1 MAKSTPSDDFG
12 IHVDSSCLTDSTD
25 LHASSKRNLSDQTV
39 IHHDEVHEKTE
50 QEEHTEALI
59 HAAARAIITS
69 IEQDAYDKH
78 AGSAI
83 SDLSYSGVDGT
94 DNCYTEGSDLTY
106 GEGTEM
112 SYAEGTEMSYE
123 GDQENSYNEDIHD
136 DPYDGSA
143 SSHHEDDVFSEGRR
157 SSGGSLNSS
166 DEQNT
171 DEERR
176 YQLTKSD
183 NKAAQTDN
191 RSLRNGERE
200 DDLDREMDS
209 IPETISRIPSMAS
222 NTYSMLPEPLSF
234 SSITSP
240 HTPSKVLNRPPF
252 RTPSSVRAM
261 QMSSPTPSVFS
272 GSPTSRKR
280 VNSSRLST
288 PNRLQSSLTK
298 HRTPTKFKAKEE
310 HPLVLLHVTV
320 LPLHWQHAHIMDT
333 APPDVLSKDLLS
345 VRESW
350 KLLQE
355 KLGDTVFERGVLLPH
370 PQDSYET
377 LEERLCAALE
387 LPMRPRA
394 KILACG
400 HYVGPSTSFSDSEL
414 SSSDSSDSEDLDS
427 VVSNSTKS
435 LWCDI
440 CCRDVRFGKYD
451 ALPGRQKKSFK
462 VKLFASNG
470 LMGAGAW
477 AACWRE
483 MERVD
488 VEITPY
494 VEAAAAKEINE
505 LTETVMAHQTAADEE
520 HFEEV
525 HHVMK
530 EPLPSV
536 KIEAPEE
543 SHVDFDDIARSE
555 RDAMRLREIYGE
567 QSSPASE
574 QAPHPQH
581 DRHPQHD
588 SHSQHDRDP
597 QHDPHPQHERPS
609 SRRPTARH
617 QQDESFITL
626 LVAAAKVLVQDK
638 KNVMIFLLSLVVLL
652 LAIRPGE
659 APPGNSFQMQEL
671 AMQRFE
677 EAAAARVA
685 ADVVKPAVQ
694 MVAKVEQQQVQTP
707 EQAPVQ
713 VVAQPEVVEVK
724 REVPVQVP
732 VQKTPY
738 IEVAEAKIEAPAAAT
753 VSKQQT
759 VDAVPEKE
767 KEVVVETTEAKTEI
781 PAPATAPEQQTVDAV
796 PVKEE
801 EVVAETAE
809 AVQEEPSA
817 SSIVEKNEESSPP
830 PQAEVVEEASAR
842 TEILGDVVDA
852 PEPVVEAEPV
862 EVTEE
867 ALPSSVASEEVV
879 ESAEPVVETESIE
892 AEPLAAEPIE
902 AEPVKAEPV
911 EAEPV
916 DAEPVES
923 EPIRSDS
930 EVAEP
935 VAEASEEPQE

>member
-1 MAKSTPSDDFG
+1 MAKPTSPDDDFG
-12 IHVDSSCLTDSTD
+12 IHVDGSCLTNSTD
-25 LHASSKRNLSDQTV
+25 LHASPKRNLSDQTV

-50 QEEHTEALI
+50 QDEDTEALI

-94 DNCYTEGSDLTY
+94 ENCYTEGTDLTY
-106 GEGTEM
+106 GEETEM
-112 SYAEGTEMSYE
+112 SYGDGTEMSYE
-123 GDQENSYNEDIHD
+123 GDQENSYNADVHD

-143 SSHHEDDVFSEGRR
+143 SSHHEDDVFSDGRR

-183 NKAAQTDN
+183 NKSAQTEN
-191 RSLRNGERE
+191 RSTRHDEQE
-200 DDLDREMDS
+200 DDLDNEMNN

-222 NTYSMLPEPLSF
+222 NAYSMLPEPLSF

-240 HTPSKVLNRPPF
+240 HTPSKVLSRPPF

-280 VNSSRLST
+280 VNSSRLCT
-288 PNRLQSSLTK
+288 PNKLHSSLTK

-320 LPLHWQHAHIMDT
+320 LPLHWQHAQIMDA
-333 APPDVLSKDLLS
+333 APPDVLSKDLLA

-414 SSSDSSDSEDLDS
+414 SSSETSDSEDLDS

-440 CCRDVRFGKYD
+440 CCRDVRFGKFD
-451 ALPGRQKKSFK
+451 SLPGRQRKSFK

-488 VEITPY
+488 VEITPW
-494 VEAAAAKEINE
+494 VEATAAKEINE
-505 LTETVMAHQTAADEE
+505 LTETVMAHQTPDEG

-525 HHVMK
+525 HHSIME
-530 EPLPSV
+530 EPVPSV

-543 SHVDFDDIARSE
+543 ESHVDFEDISRSE

-567 QSSPASE
+567 QQSHAPE
-574 QAPHPQH
+574 QVPHPQH
-581 DRHPQHD
+581 NPHSQHDPRPQHD
-588 SHSQHDRDP
+588 SH
-597 QHDPHPQHERPS
+597 PQHERSS

-617 QQDESFITL
+617 QQDESFVTL

-652 LAIRPGE
+652 LAVRPGG
-659 APPGNSFQMQEL
+659 APPVNSFQMQEL
-671 AMQRFE
+671 AMQKFE
-677 EAAAARVA
+677 AAAAARVA
-685 ADVVKPAVQ
+685 ADVVQPVVQ
-694 MVAKVEQQQVQTP
+694 MVAKVEQQEIHTP
-707 EQAPVQ
+707 EQAPVY
-713 VVAQPEVVEVK
+713 VAQTEVVEEK
-724 REVPVQVP
+724 REAPAQVP
-732 VQKTPY
+732 VQAPAY
-738 IEVAEAKIEAPAAAT
+738 IEVVEAKA
-753 VSKQQT
+753 
-759 VDAVPEKE
+759 
-767 KEVVVETTEAKTEI
+767 EV
-781 PAPATAPEQQTVDAV
+781 PAPAIVQEEQREEAV
-796 PVKEE
+796 PVKEA
-801 EVVAETAE
+801 VVKTAE
-809 AVQEEPSA
+809 PVQEEPLA
-817 SSIVEKNEESSPP
+817 SSIAEENEESNPTS
-830 PQAEVVEEASAR
+830 QVEATEEASAS
-842 TEILGDVVDA
+842 TDIFEEVVDSS
-852 PEPVVEAEPV
+852 EPVVEAEPV
-862 EVTEE
+862 ELAEE
-867 ALPSSVASEEVV
+867 ATPSSVAPEEAV
-879 ESAEPVVETESIE
+879 EFIEPVVETE
-892 AEPLAAEPIE
+892 PVQ
-902 AEPVKAEPV
+902 AEPVEDEPV

-916 DAEPVES
+916 EVEPVES
-923 EPIRSDS
+923 EPVLS
-930 EVAEP
+930 EPEVIQP
-935 VAEASEEPQE
+935 VVEAVEEPQE

>member
-1 MAKSTPSDDFG
+1 MAKPAPSDDDFG
-12 IHVDSSCLTDSTD
+12 IHVDGSCLTDSTD
-25 LHASSKRNLSDQTV
+25 LHASPKRNLSDQTV
-39 IHHDEVHEKTE
+39 IHHDEAPEKTDL
-50 QEEHTEALI
+50 EEHTEALI
-59 HAAARAIITS
+59 HAAAREIITS

-94 DNCYTEGSDLTY
+94 ENCYTEGSDLTY
-106 GEGTEM
+106 GEETEM
-112 SYAEGTEMSYE
+112 SYGEGTEMSYE
-123 GDQENSYNEDIHD
+123 GDQENSYNGDIHD
-136 DPYDGSA
+136 EQYDGSA
-143 SSHHEDDVFSEGRR
+143 SSHHEDDVFSHGRR
-157 SSGGSLNSS
+157 SSGESLNSS

-176 YQLTKSD
+176 YQLTKSG
-183 NKAAQTDN
+183 NKSAQTET
-191 RSLRNGERE
+191 RSVQHDEQE
-200 DDLDREMDS
+200 DDLDKEMDN

-240 HTPSKVLNRPPF
+240 HTPSKVLSRPPF

-280 VNSSRLST
+280 ITSSRSGT
-288 PNRLQSSLTK
+288 PNKLQSSLTK
-298 HRTPTKFKAKEE
+298 HRTPTRFKAKEE

-333 APPDVLSKDLLS
+333 APPDVLSKELLA

-427 VVSNSTKS
+427 VVSSTKS

-488 VEITPY
+488 VEITPW
-494 VEAAAAKEINE
+494 VEATAAKEINE
-505 LTETVMAHQTAADEE
+505 LTETVMNHQTQNEE

-525 HHVMK
+525 PHSIME
-530 EPLPSV
+530 EPMPSV
-536 KIEAPEE
+536 KVEAPEEE
-543 SHVDFDDIARSE
+543 SHVDFEDIARSE

-567 QSSPASE
+567 QPSS
-574 QAPHPQH
+574 APEPVPQ
-581 DRHPQHD
+581 
-588 SHSQHDRDP
+588 P
-597 QHDPHPQHERPS
+597 QHDPHPQHERAS

-617 QQDESFITL
+617 QQDESFVTL

-638 KNVMIFLLSLVVLL
+638 KNVMIFLLSLVVLM
-652 LAIRPGE
+652 LAIRPGG
-659 APPGNSFQMQEL
+659 APSVNSFQLQEL
-671 AMQRFE
+671 EMQKFE
-677 EAAAARVA
+677 AAAAARVA
-685 ADVVKPAVQ
+685 ADVVQPAVQ
-694 MVAKVEQQQVQTP
+694 MVAKVEQQEVHTP

-713 VVAQPEVVEVK
+713 VVAETEVVAVEE
-724 REVPVQVP
+724 REVPAQVP
-732 VQKTPY
+732 VQ
-738 IEVAEAKIEAPAAAT
+738 EVAHVEVVEAETEVPT
-753 VSKQQT
+753 QET
-759 VDAVPEKE
+759 VDD
-767 KEVVVETTEAKTEI
+767 
-781 PAPATAPEQQTVDAV
+781 QQTVDAV
-796 PVKEE
+796 PVNEE
-801 EVVAETAE
+801 EFVIE
-809 AVQEEPSA
+809 ATEPVQEETLTF
-817 SSIVEKNEESSPP
+817 SITEESEESST
-830 PQAEVVEEASAR
+830 AS
-842 TEILGDVVDA
+842 E
-852 PEPVVEAEPV
+852 V

-867 ALPSSVASEEVV
+867 ASASTGVTEDAVVSEPAVEAESVELDEKAMSSMVSPEEAV
-879 ESAEPVVETESIE
+879 ESIEPVVEDEAVV
-892 AEPLAAEPIE
+892 AEPVEDEPIE
-902 AEPVKAEPV
+902 AESA
-911 EAEPV
+911 
-916 DAEPVES
+916 DAEPIES
-923 EPIRSDS
+923 EEATVP
-930 EVAEP
+930 EP
-935 VAEASEEPQE
+935 VAEFIEEPQE

>member
-1 MAKSTPSDDFG
+1 MAKPTSPNDDFG
-12 IHVDSSCLTDSTD
+12 IHVDGSCLTDSTD
-25 LHASSKRNLSDQTV
+25 LHASPKRNLSDQTV
-39 IHHDEVHEKTE
+39 IHHDEEVHEKTE

-83 SDLSYSGVDGT
+83 SDLSYSGVDGS
-94 DNCYTEGSDLTY
+94 DNCYTEGTELTY
-106 GEGTEM
+106 GEQTEM
-112 SYAEGTEMSYE
+112 SYEDGTEMSYE

-136 DPYDGSA
+136 DHYDGSA
-143 SSHHEDDVFSEGRR
+143 SSHHEDDVFSHGRR

-183 NKAAQTDN
+183 NKATRTES
-191 RSLRNGERE
+191 RSTRHGEQE
-200 DDLDREMDS
+200 DDLDNEMNN

-222 NTYSMLPEPLSF
+222 NAYSMLPEPLSF

-240 HTPSKVLNRPPF
+240 HTPSKVLSRPPF

-280 VNSSRLST
+280 VNSSRLCT
-288 PNRLQSSLTK
+288 PNKLQSSLTK

-320 LPLHWQHAHIMDT
+320 LPLQWQHAHIMDT

-350 KLLQE
+350 KLLKE

-414 SSSDSSDSEDLDS
+414 SSSETSDSEDLDS
-427 VVSNSTKS
+427 EVSHSTKS

-451 ALPGRQKKSFK
+451 SLPGRQKKSFK

-477 AACWRE
+477 SACWRE

-488 VEITPY
+488 VEITPW
-494 VEAAAAKEINE
+494 VEATAAKEINE
-505 LTETVMAHQTAADEE
+505 LTETAMAHQTPDEG

-525 HHVMK
+525 HHSIME
-530 EPLPSV
+530 EPVPSV
-536 KIEAPEE
+536 KIEAPHEE

-567 QSSPASE
+567 QPTSAPE
-574 QAPHPQH
+574 QVPHPQH
-581 DRHPQHD
+581 D
-588 SHSQHDRDP
+588 S
-597 QHDPHPQHERPS
+597 HPQHERPS

-617 QQDESFITL
+617 QQDESFVTL

-652 LAIRPGE
+652 LAVRPGGV
-659 APPGNSFQMQEL
+659 PPVNSFQMQEL
-671 AMQRFE
+671 AMQKFE
-677 EAAAARVA
+677 EAAAARVT
-685 ADVVKPAVQ
+685 ADLVQPVVQ
-694 MVAKVEQQQVQTP
+694 MVAKVEQPDVHTP

-713 VVAQPEVVEVK
+713 VVAQTKVVEEK
-724 REVPVQVP
+724 RAVPVQVP
-732 VQKTPY
+732 VEAPAY
-738 IEVAEAKIEAPAAAT
+738 IEVAEVETEAPAAADVQGQRSDDAEP
-753 VSKQQT
+753 VS
-759 VDAVPEKE
+759 EKE
-767 KEVVVETTEAKTEI
+767 AIIEA
-781 PAPATAPEQQTVDAV
+781 
-796 PVKEE
+796 
-801 EVVAETAE
+801 AEP
-809 AVQEEPSA
+809 VQEEPSA
-817 SSIVEKNEESSPP
+817 SSITEESGEVSPAS
-830 PQAEVVEEASAR
+830 QVEATEEASASAEVFEDAVDS
-842 TEILGDVVDA
+842 TESVVEVETVDTNEA
-852 PEPVVEAEPV
+852 SPSSIVDEEAAASAEPVVEAEPV
-862 EVTEE
+862 E
-867 ALPSSVASEEVV
+867 
-879 ESAEPVVETESIE
+879 
-892 AEPLAAEPIE
+892 
-902 AEPVKAEPV
+902 AEPV
-911 EAEPV
+911 EH
-916 DAEPVES
+916 EPVES
-923 EPIRSDS
+923 EPVLSD
-930 EVAEP
+930 AEI
-935 VAEASEEPQE
+935 VQLAAESVEEPQK

>member
-1 MAKSTPSDDFG
+1 MAKPRESDNDFG
-12 IHVDSSCLTDSTD
+12 IHVDGSCLTNSTD
-25 LHASSKRNLSDQTV
+25 LHASPSKRNLSDQTV
-39 IHHDEVHEKTE
+39 IHHDEEVEEKSEE
-50 QEEHTEALI
+50 QEHTEALI

-83 SDLSYSGVDGT
+83 SDLSYSGVDGS
-94 DNCYTEGSDLTY
+94 DNCYTEGTELTYGEQTEMSY
-106 GEGTEM
+106 GEGTEL
-112 SYAEGTEMSYE
+112 SYE
-123 GDQENSYNEDIHD
+123 GDHETSYNEDIHD

-143 SSHHEDDVFSEGRR
+143 SSHHEDDVFSHGRR

-183 NKAAQTDN
+183 NKAPQTEN
-191 RSLRNGERE
+191 RSVRQEDQT
-200 DDLDREMDS
+200 DDLDNEMS
-209 IPETISRIPSMAS
+209 NIPETISRIPSMAS

-240 HTPSKVLNRPPF
+240 HTPSKVLARPPF

-280 VNSSRLST
+280 VNSSRLGT
-288 PNRLQSSLTK
+288 PNRPHSSLTK
-298 HRTPTKFKAKEE
+298 HKTPTKFKAKEE

-320 LPLHWQHAHIMDT
+320 LPLHWQHAQIMDT
-333 APPDVLSKDLLS
+333 APPDVLSKDLLA

-400 HYVGPSTSFSDSEL
+400 HYVGPSTAFSDSEV
-414 SSSDSSDSEDLDS
+414 SSSETSDSEDLDS
-427 VVSNSTKS
+427 VVSNSAKS

-451 ALPGRQKKSFK
+451 SMPGRQKKSFK

-488 VEITPY
+488 VEITPW

-505 LTETVMAHQTAADEE
+505 LTETAMAHQNADES
-520 HFEEV
+520 HFEEP
-525 HHVMK
+525 HHSIME
-530 EPLPSV
+530 EPVPSV

-543 SHVDFDDIARSE
+543 ESHVDFEDIARSE

-567 QSSPASE
+567 QRSAAPE
-574 QAPHPQH
+574 QAPHSQH
-581 DRHPQHD
+581 DHHQQHD
-588 SHSQHDRDP
+588 SHQ
-597 QHDPHPQHERPS
+597 QHERAS
-609 SRRPTARH
+609 STRPTPRH
-617 QQDESFITL
+617 QQDESFLTL

-638 KNVMIFLLSLVVLL
+638 KNVMIFLLSLVVLM
-652 LAIRPGE
+652 LAIRPGG

-677 EAAAARVA
+677 AEAAARVA
-685 ADVVKPAVQ
+685 ADVAKPVVQ
-694 MVAKVEQQQVQTP
+694 MVAKVEQPQVHTP
-707 EQAPVQ
+707 EQIPVQ
-713 VVAQPEVVEVK
+713 VVAEPEVVGEE
-724 REVPVQVP
+724 REVPAQIP
-732 VQKTPY
+732 VQ
-738 IEVAEAKIEAPAAAT
+738 EVAS
-753 VSKQQT
+753 V
-759 VDAVPEKE
+759 
-767 KEVVVETTEAKTEI
+767 EVVEEKSEV
-781 PAPATAPEQQTVDAV
+781 PAPATVEEEQVAGAV
-796 PVKEE
+796 PVNEE
-801 EVVAETAE
+801 EAVVEEVELA
-809 AVQEEPSA
+809 QEEPSVPL
-817 SSIVEKNEESSPP
+817 IVEEREEPHL
-830 PQAEVVEEASAR
+830 EETEEASASP
-842 TEILGDVVDA
+842 EDLQDEVDA
-852 PEPVVEAEPV
+852 PEPVTEAELVELADEALPSSIVAEEVAESAEPVVEAEP
-862 EVTEE
+862 
-867 ALPSSVASEEVV
+867 
-879 ESAEPVVETESIE
+879 IE
-892 AEPLAAEPIE
+892 AEPLE
-902 AEPVKAEPV
+902 AESI
-911 EAEPV
+911 
-916 DAEPVES
+916 ES
-923 EPIRSDS
+923 EP
-930 EVAEP
+930 ELVEQ
-935 VAEASEEPQE
+935 VAEAMEEPQE

>member
-1 MAKSTPSDDFG
+1 MAKPTSSDGDFG
-12 IHVDSSCLTDSTD
+12 IHVDGSCLTNSTD
-25 LHASSKRNLSDQTV
+25 LHASPKRNLSDQTV
-39 IHHDEVHEKTE
+39 IHHDGVDEKTE

-94 DNCYTEGSDLTY
+94 ENCYTEGSNLTY
-106 GEGTEM
+106 GEETEM
-112 SYAEGTEMSYE
+112 SYGEGTEMSYE
-123 GDQENSYNEDIHD
+123 GDQENSYNENIHD

-143 SSHHEDDVFSEGRR
+143 SSHHEDDVFSDGRR

-183 NKAAQTDN
+183 NKAAQTET
-191 RSLRNGERE
+191 RNGEQE
-200 DDLDREMDS
+200 DELNNEMNNL
-209 IPETISRIPSMAS
+209 PETISRIPSMAS

-240 HTPSKVLNRPPF
+240 HTPSKVLSRPPF

-280 VNSSRLST
+280 VNSSRLGT
-288 PNRLQSSLTK
+288 PNKLQSSLTK

-320 LPLHWQHAHIMDT
+320 LPLHWQHAQIMDT
-333 APPDVLSKDLLS
+333 APPDVLSKDLLA

-350 KLLQE
+350 KMLRE

-400 HYVGPSTSFSDSEL
+400 HYIGPSTSFSDSEL

-427 VVSNSTKS
+427 EVSTKS

-451 ALPGRQKKSFK
+451 SLPGRQKKSFK

-488 VEITPY
+488 VEITPW

-505 LTETVMAHQTAADEE
+505 LTETVMAAHQTPDEG
-520 HFEEV
+520 HFEEG
-525 HHVMK
+525 HHSIME
-530 EPLPSV
+530 EPVPSV
-536 KIEAPEE
+536 KIEAPEEE

-567 QSSPASE
+567 QPSQAPE
-574 QAPHPQH
+574 QVPHPQH
-581 DRHPQHD
+581 D
-588 SHSQHDRDP
+588 
-597 QHDPHPQHERPS
+597 PHQQHERPS

-617 QQDESFITL
+617 QQDESFVTL
-626 LVAAAKVLVQDK
+626 LVAAVKVLVQDK

-652 LAIRPGE
+652 LAVRPGG
-659 APPGNSFQMQEL
+659 APPANSFQMQEL
-671 AMQRFE
+671 AMQKF
-677 EAAAARVA
+677 EAAAAARAA
-685 ADVVKPAVQ
+685 ADVVQPTVQ
-694 MVAKVEQQQVQTP
+694 MVAKVEQQEIHTP

-713 VVAQPEVVEVK
+713 VVIQPEVVEEK
-724 REVPVQVP
+724 REVPTQVP
-732 VQKTPY
+732 MQAPAY
-738 IEVAEAKIEAPAAAT
+738 IEVVEAKVEVPAPAT
-753 VSKQQT
+753 DPEQQI
-759 VDAVPEKE
+759 VEAVPASEE
-767 KEVVVETTEAKTEI
+767 EVVVEAAEPVQDELSAPSIAEEIEESSSIPQVEATEEVSSFTEVSKEAVDSSEPVAESEPIELAKE
-781 PAPATAPEQQTVDAV
+781 ASLSSVV
-796 PVKEE
+796 LE
-801 EVVAETAE
+801 EVVESIEPAVET
-809 AVQEEPSA
+809 
-817 SSIVEKNEESSPP
+817 
-830 PQAEVVEEASAR
+830 
-842 TEILGDVVDA
+842 
-852 PEPVVEAEPV
+852 EPVQDELVEDELVEAEPV
-862 EVTEE
+862 N
-867 ALPSSVASEEVV
+867 
-879 ESAEPVVETESIE
+879 AETT
-892 AEPLAAEPIE
+892 
-902 AEPVKAEPV
+902 
-911 EAEPV
+911 
-916 DAEPVES
+916 ES
-923 EPIRSDS
+923 EPVLS
-930 EVAEP
+930 EAEIVEP
-935 VAEASEEPQE
+935 VSEAVEEQQE

>member
-1 MAKSTPSDDFG
+1 MAKPTPSDDFG
-12 IHVDSSCLTDSTD
+12 IHVDGSCLTDSTD
-25 LHASSKRNLSDQTV
+25 LHASPKRNLSEQTV
-39 IHHDEVHEKTE
+39 IHHDEVHEGTE
-50 QEEHTEALI
+50 QDEHTEALI

-83 SDLSYSGVDGT
+83 SDLSYSGVDGS
-94 DNCYTEGSDLTY
+94 DNCYTEGSNLTY
-106 GEGTEM
+106 GEETEM
-112 SYAEGTEMSYE
+112 SYGEGTEMSYE
-123 GDQENSYNEDIHD
+123 GDQENSYNEEIHD
-136 DPYDGSA
+136 DPYDGSG
-143 SSHHEDDVFSEGRR
+143 SSHHEDDVFSHGRR

-183 NKAAQTDN
+183 NKAAQTEG
-191 RSLRNGERE
+191 RSARHDEQEEELHN
-200 DDLDREMDS
+200 EMNN

-222 NTYSMLPEPLSF
+222 NAYSMLPEPLSF
-234 SSITSP
+234 SSVASP

-261 QMSSPTPSVFS
+261 QMSSPPPSVFS

-320 LPLHWQHAHIMDT
+320 LPLHWQHAQIMDT
-333 APPDVLSKDLLS
+333 APPDVLSKDLLA

-427 VVSNSTKS
+427 EVSTKS

-440 CCRDVRFGKYD
+440 CCRDVRFGKFD
-451 ALPGRQKKSFK
+451 SMPGRQKKSFK
-462 VKLFASNG
+462 VKIFASNG

-488 VEITPY
+488 VEITPW
-494 VEAAAAKEINE
+494 VEAPAAKEINE
-505 LTETVMAHQTAADEE
+505 LTETVMAHHQTPDEG

-525 HHVMK
+525 HHNIME
-530 EPLPSV
+530 EPVPSV

-543 SHVDFDDIARSE
+543 ESHADFADIARSE

-567 QSSPASE
+567 QPSPAPE
-574 QAPHPQH
+574 QVPH
-581 DRHPQHD
+581 
-588 SHSQHDRDP
+588 P

-617 QQDESFITL
+617 QQDESFVTL

-652 LAIRPGE
+652 LAVRPGG

-671 AMQRFE
+671 AMQKFE
-677 EAAAARVA
+677 AAAAARVA
-685 ADVVKPAVQ
+685 ADVVQPVVQ
-694 MVAKVEQQQVQTP
+694 MVAKVEPQKIHTP

-713 VVAQPEVVEVK
+713 IVARAEVVEEK

-732 VQKTPY
+732 VQEAAAY
-738 IEVAEAKIEAPAAAT
+738 IEVVEMEAEVPSPAP
-753 VSKQQT
+753 VQEQQT
-759 VDAVPEKE
+759 VDAVPEIE
-767 KEVVVETTEAKTEI
+767 EEAVVEVAEPVHEE
-781 PAPATAPEQQTVDAV
+781 PASSIA
-796 PVKEE
+796 E
-801 EVVAETAE
+801 EV
-809 AVQEEPSA
+809 EEPSSA
-817 SSIVEKNEESSPP
+817 SQVE
-830 PQAEVVEEASAR
+830 ATEEASAPAQVS
-842 TEILGDVVDA
+842 EDVVES
-852 PEPVVEAEPV
+852 EPVAEAEPV
-862 EVTEE
+862 ELAEDASPSSAAPEE
-867 ALPSSVASEEVV
+867 AV
-879 ESAEPVVETESIE
+879 EFIEPVVETES
-892 AEPLAAEPIE
+892 
-902 AEPVKAEPV
+902 V
-911 EAEPV
+911 ETEPV
-916 DAEPVES
+916 DAELTES
-923 EPIRSDS
+923 EPVLS
-930 EVAEP
+930 EAEIVEP
-935 VAEASEEPQE
+935 VDEAVEEPRE

>member
-1 MAKSTPSDDFG
+1 MAKPTPSDDFG
-12 IHVDSSCLTDSTD
+12 IHVDGSCLTDSTD
-25 LHASSKRNLSDQTV
+25 LHASPKRNVSDQTV

-50 QEEHTEALI
+50 QDEHTEALI

-83 SDLSYSGVDGT
+83 SDLSYSGVDGS
-94 DNCYTEGSDLTY
+94 DNCYTEGSNLTY
-106 GEGTEM
+106 GEE
-112 SYAEGTEMSYE
+112 TEMSYE
-123 GDQENSYNEDIHD
+123 GDQENSYNEEIHD
-136 DPYDGSA
+136 DPYDGSG
-143 SSHHEDDVFSEGRR
+143 SSHHEDDVFSHGRR

-166 DEQNT
+166 EEQNT

-183 NKAAQTDN
+183 NKAAQSKSRSVRHEEQEEELDN
-191 RSLRNGERE
+191 
-200 DDLDREMDS
+200 EMNK

-222 NTYSMLPEPLSF
+222 NAYSMLPEPLSF
-234 SSITSP
+234 SSVTSP

-261 QMSSPTPSVFS
+261 QMSSPPPSVFS

-320 LPLHWQHAHIMDT
+320 LPLHWQHAQIMDT
-333 APPDVLSKDLLS
+333 APPDVLSKDLLA

-427 VVSNSTKS
+427 EVSTKS

-440 CCRDVRFGKYD
+440 CCRDVRFGKFD
-451 ALPGRQKKSFK
+451 SMPGRQKKSFK
-462 VKLFASNG
+462 VKIFASNG

-488 VEITPY
+488 VEITPW
-494 VEAAAAKEINE
+494 VEATAAKEINE
-505 LTETVMAHQTAADEE
+505 LTETVMAHQTSDES

-525 HHVMK
+525 HHSIIE
-530 EPLPSV
+530 EPVPSV

-543 SHVDFDDIARSE
+543 ESHVDFADIARSE

-567 QSSPASE
+567 QPSPAPE
-574 QAPHPQH
+574 QVPHPQQDH
-581 DRHPQHD
+581 H
-588 SHSQHDRDP
+588 P

-609 SRRPTARH
+609 SRRQTARH
-617 QQDESFITL
+617 QQDESFVTL

-652 LAIRPGE
+652 LAVRPGG
-659 APPGNSFQMQEL
+659 APPVNSFQMQEL
-671 AMQRFE
+671 AMQKFE
-677 EAAAARVA
+677 QAAAARVA
-685 ADVVKPAVQ
+685 ADVVQPVVQ
-694 MVAKVEQQQVQTP
+694 MVAKVEPQKIHTP
-707 EQAPVQ
+707 QQAPVQ
-713 VVAQPEVVEVK
+713 IVAQTEAVVEK

-732 VQKTPY
+732 VQ
-738 IEVAEAKIEAPAAAT
+738 EAAYVE
-753 VSKQQT
+753 
-759 VDAVPEKE
+759 
-767 KEVVVETTEAKTEI
+767 VVETEAEV
-781 PAPATAPEQQTVDAV
+781 PAPAIVPEQQIVDAV

-801 EVVAETAE
+801 KKVVEAAEP
-809 AVQEEPSA
+809 VQGEPLA
-817 SSIVEKNEESSPP
+817 SSIAEEVEESSSDS
-830 PQAEVVEEASAR
+830 QVEATEEASTSREVFEEA
-842 TEILGDVVDA
+842 VD
-852 PEPVVEAEPV
+852 PSEPVVEAETV
-862 EVTEE
+862 ETVEE
-867 ALPSSVASEEVV
+867 ILPSSVAPKEAV
-879 ESAEPVVETESIE
+879 ESIE
-892 AEPLAAEPIE
+892 PAAD
-902 AEPVKAEPV
+902 
-911 EAEPV
+911 AEPV
-916 DAEPVES
+916 DAESVES
-923 EPIRSDS
+923 ES
-930 EVAEP
+930 EP
-935 VAEASEEPQE
+935 VLSETESIEPVVEASEETQE

>member
-1 MAKSTPSDDFG
+1 MAKPTPSDDDFG
-12 IHVDSSCLTDSTD
+12 IHVDGSCLTDSTD
-25 LHASSKRNLSDQTV
+25 LHASPKRNLSDQTV

-50 QEEHTEALI
+50 QDEHTEALI

-69 IEQDAYDKH
+69 IEQDSYDKH

-83 SDLSYSGVDGT
+83 SDLSCSGVDVS
-94 DNCYTEGSDLTY
+94 DNCYTEVSNLTY
-106 GEGTEM
+106 GVETEM
-112 SYAEGTEMSYE
+112 SYGEGTEMSYE
-123 GDQENSYNEDIHD
+123 GDQENSYNEEIHD
-136 DPYDGSA
+136 DPYDGSG
-143 SSHHEDDVFSEGRR
+143 SSHHEDDVFSHGRR

-183 NKAAQTDN
+183 NKAAQTESRSMRNDEQEEELDN
-191 RSLRNGERE
+191 
-200 DDLDREMDS
+200 EMNN

-222 NTYSMLPEPLSF
+222 NAYSMLPEPLSF
-234 SSITSP
+234 SSVTSP
-240 HTPSKVLNRPPF
+240 HTPHTPGKVLNRPPF

-280 VNSSRLST
+280 VNSSRIST

-310 HPLVLLHVTV
+310 HPLVLLHVNV
-320 LPLHWQHAHIMDT
+320 LPLHWQHAQIMDT
-333 APPDVLSKDLLS
+333 APPDVLSKDLVA

-350 KLLQE
+350 KLLQD

-414 SSSDSSDSEDLDS
+414 SASDSSDSEDLDLE
-427 VVSNSTKS
+427 VSTKS

-451 ALPGRQKKSFK
+451 SMPGRQKKSFK

-488 VEITPY
+488 VEITPW

-505 LTETVMAHQTAADEE
+505 LTETVMAHQTPDEG
-520 HFEEV
+520 HFEEI
-525 HHVMK
+525 HHSIME
-530 EPLPSV
+530 EPVPSV
-536 KIEAPEE
+536 KIDAPEEE
-543 SHVDFDDIARSE
+543 SHVDFADIARSE

-567 QSSPASE
+567 QPSQAPE
-574 QAPHPQH
+574 QVPHPQH
-581 DRHPQHD
+581 NAHPEH
-588 SHSQHDRDP
+588 DP
-597 QHDPHPQHERPS
+597 QPQHERPS

-626 LVAAAKVLVQDK
+626 LMAAAKVLVQDK

-652 LAIRPGE
+652 LAVRPGG
-659 APPGNSFQMQEL
+659 APPVNSFQMQEL
-671 AMQRFE
+671 AMQKFE
-677 EAAAARVA
+677 AAAAARVA
-685 ADVVKPAVQ
+685 ADVVQPVVQPVVQ
-694 MVAKVEQQQVQTP
+694 MVAKVEQQEIHVP
-707 EQAPVQ
+707 EQSPVQ
-713 VVAQPEVVEVK
+713 VVAQTEVVAEK
-724 REVPVQVP
+724 REVSVQVP
-732 VQKTPY
+732 VQEAAY
-738 IEVAEAKIEAPAAAT
+738 IEVVEVVTEAPVPAT
-753 VSKQQT
+753 VPEQQI
-759 VDAVPEKE
+759 DNAVPEM
-767 KEVVVETTEAKTEI
+767 
-781 PAPATAPEQQTVDAV
+781 
-796 PVKEE
+796 EE
-801 EVVAETAE
+801 EAVIE
-809 AVQEEPSA
+809 ATEPAQEEPAA
-817 SSIVEKNEESSPP
+817 SSIIEEVEESSAAS
-830 PQAEVVEEASAR
+830 QVEATEEASASTEVVEEA
-842 TEILGDVVDA
+842 VDSS
-852 PEPVVEAEPV
+852 EPVVEY
-862 EVTEE
+862 
-867 ALPSSVASEEVV
+867 
-879 ESAEPVVETESIE
+879 ESAEVAEEASPSSAAPEEAVESI
-892 AEPLAAEPIE
+892 
-902 AEPVKAEPV
+902 
-911 EAEPV
+911 
-916 DAEPVES
+916 
-923 EPIRSDS
+923 
-930 EVAEP
+930 EP
-935 VAEASEEPQE
+935 VAETEPAEAELVNDEPIESEPMLPETEDFQQVSDAAEGQKE

>member
-1 MAKSTPSDDFG
+1 MAKPTPSDDDFG
-12 IHVDSSCLTDSTD
+12 IHVDGSCLTDSTD
-25 LHASSKRNLSDQTV
+25 LHASPKRNLSDQTV
-39 IHHDEVHEKTE
+39 IHHDEIHEKSE

-83 SDLSYSGVDGT
+83 SDLSHSGVDGT
-94 DNCYTEGSDLTY
+94 ENCYTEGSDLTY
-106 GEGTEM
+106 GEETEM
-112 SYAEGTEMSYE
+112 SYGEGTEMSYE
-123 GDQENSYNEDIHD
+123 GDQENSYNADIHD

-143 SSHHEDDVFSEGRR
+143 SSHHEDDVFSHGRR

-191 RSLRNGERE
+191 TALRHEEQE
-200 DDLDREMDS
+200 DDLDREMVN

-240 HTPSKVLNRPPF
+240 HTPSKVLSRPPF

-280 VNSSRLST
+280 VNSSRLCT
-288 PNRLQSSLTK
+288 PNKLQSSLTK

-320 LPLHWQHAHIMDT
+320 LPLQWQHAHIMDT
-333 APPDVLSKDLLS
+333 APPDVLSKDLLAI
-345 VRESW
+345 RESW
-350 KLLQE
+350 KLLRE

-414 SSSDSSDSEDLDS
+414 SASDSSDSEDLDS
-427 VVSNSTKS
+427 EVSNSTKS

-451 ALPGRQKKSFK
+451 SLPGRQKKSFK

-488 VEITPY
+488 VEITPW
-494 VEAAAAKEINE
+494 VEATAAKEINE
-505 LTETVMAHQTAADEE
+505 LTETVMAHQTPDEG
-520 HFEEV
+520 HFEET
-525 HHVMK
+525 HHNIME

-543 SHVDFDDIARSE
+543 ESHVDYADIARSE

-567 QSSPASE
+567 QQSPAPE
-574 QAPHPQH
+574 QVPHPH
-581 DRHPQHD
+581 
-588 SHSQHDRDP
+588 
-597 QHDPHPQHERPS
+597 HDPHPQHERSS
-609 SRRPTARH
+609 SRRPTTHH
-617 QQDESFITL
+617 QRDESFITL
-626 LVAAAKVLVQDK
+626 LVAAVKVLIQDK

-652 LAIRPGE
+652 LAIRPGG
-659 APPGNSFQMQEL
+659 APAANSFQLQEL
-671 AMQRFE
+671 AMQKFE
-677 EAAAARVA
+677 AAAAARVA
-685 ADVVKPAVQ
+685 TDVVQPAVQ
-694 MVAKVEQQQVQTP
+694 MVAKVEQQEVRVP
-707 EQAPVQ
+707 EPALAQ
-713 VVAQPEVVEVK
+713 VVAETEVVEEK

-732 VQKTPY
+732 VQ
-738 IEVAEAKIEAPAAAT
+738 EAAY
-753 VSKQQT
+753 V
-759 VDAVPEKE
+759 
-767 KEVVVETTEAKTEI
+767 EVVEADTEV
-781 PAPATAPEQQTVDAV
+781 PAPATSQEEQIEVTEAETGVPAPVTAQ
-796 PVKEE
+796 EE
-801 EVVAETAE
+801 KIEVVAPVSEQE
-809 AVQEEPSA
+809 AVIEAAEPVQEDPLA
-817 SSIVEKNEESSPP
+817 SSTAGESDEYIPTSQVEATEESS
-830 PQAEVVEEASAR
+830 ASTEASEDGVDS
-842 TEILGDVVDA
+842 TEPA
-852 PEPVVEAEPV
+852 VETEPV
-862 EVTEE
+862 ELVEE
-867 ALPSSVASEEVV
+867 ALPSSVTPEEAV
-879 ESAEPVVETESIE
+879 ETIEPVVETE
-892 AEPLAAEPIE
+892 
-902 AEPVKAEPV
+902 PVVAEPV

-916 DAEPVES
+916 EAEPVEA
-923 EPIRSDS
+923 EPI
-930 EVAEP
+930 EAEFVETEP
-935 VAEASEEPQE
+935 VQAESIESQPILPEAEVIQPVSDAVEEKQE

>member
-12 IHVDSSCLTDSTD
+12 IHVDGSCLTNSTD
-25 LHASSKRNLSDQTV
+25 LHASPKRNLSDQTV

-112 SYAEGTEMSYE
+112 SYGEGTEMSYE
-123 GDQENSYNEDIHD
+123 GDQEHSYNEDIHD

-183 NKAAQTDN
+183 NKAAQTNN
-191 RSLRNGERE
+191 RSVRNGERE
-200 DDLDREMDS
+200 DNLDREMDN

-333 APPDVLSKDLLS
+333 APPDVLSKDLLT

-387 LPMRPRA
+387 LPIRPRA

-427 VVSNSTKS
+427 VVSSSTKS

-494 VEAAAAKEINE
+494 VDANAAKEIND
-505 LTETVMAHQTAADEE
+505 LTETVMAHQNAADEE
-520 HFEEV
+520 HFEET
-525 HHVMK
+525 HHNIME

-567 QSSPASE
+567 QSSPAPE
-574 QAPHPQH
+574 PVPHPQH

-588 SHSQHDRDP
+588 SH
-597 QHDPHPQHERPS
+597 PQHERHS

-652 LAIRPGE
+652 LAVRPGG
-659 APPGNSFQMQEL
+659 APQGNSFQMQEL
-671 AMQRFE
+671 AMLKFE
-677 EAAAARVA
+677 EAAATRVA

-694 MVAKVEQQQVQTP
+694 MVAKVEQQEVHTP

-713 VVAQPEVVEVK
+713 VMAQPEIVEEK
-724 REVPVQVP
+724 KEVPVQAPVQVVAQAVAVEEKRDVP
-732 VQKTPY
+732 VQIPVQEAAY
-738 IEVAEAKIEAPAAAT
+738 IEVAEVKIEAPATPA
-753 VSKQQT
+753 VPKQQP

-767 KEVVVETTEAKTEI
+767 EEAVIE
-781 PAPATAPEQQTVDAV
+781 
-796 PVKEE
+796 
-801 EVVAETAE
+801 VAEP
-809 AVQEEPSA
+809 VQEAPSA
-817 SSIVEKNEESSPP
+817 SSAVEESEESSPT
-830 PQAEVVEEASAR
+830 PQAEVVGEASAP
-842 TEILGDVVDA
+842 TEVFEDVVDA

-862 EVTEE
+862 ETTEE
-867 ALPSSVASEEVV
+867 ALPSSAASEEAV
-879 ESAEPVVETESIE
+879 ESAEPVVEAESTE
-892 AEPLAAEPIE
+892 AEPLAAEPVTAESVKDEQAE
-902 AEPVKAEPV
+902 AG
-911 EAEPV
+911 PV

-923 EPIRSDS
+923 EPVRSDS
-930 EVAEP
+930 EVAQP
-935 VAEASEEPQE
+935 VAEASEEPQNK

>member
-1 MAKSTPSDDFG
+1 MAKRTPSDGDFG
-12 IHVDSSCLTDSTD
+12 IHVDGSCLTNSTD
-25 LHASSKRNLSDQTV
+25 LHASPKRNLSDQTV
-39 IHHDEVHEKTE
+39 IHHDEVDEKTE

-94 DNCYTEGSDLTY
+94 ENCYTEGSNLTY
-106 GEGTEM
+106 GEETET
-112 SYAEGTEMSYE
+112 SYGEGTEMSYE
-123 GDQENSYNEDIHD
+123 GDQENSYNENIHD

-143 SSHHEDDVFSEGRR
+143 SSHHEDDVFSDGRR

-183 NKAAQTDN
+183 NKAAQTET
-191 RSLRNGERE
+191 RNGEQE
-200 DDLDREMDS
+200 DELNNEMNNLS
-209 IPETISRIPSMAS
+209 ETISRIPSMAS

-240 HTPSKVLNRPPF
+240 HTPSKVLSRPPF

-280 VNSSRLST
+280 VNSSRLGT
-288 PNRLQSSLTK
+288 PNKLQSSLTK

-320 LPLHWQHAHIMDT
+320 LPLHWQHAQIMDT
-333 APPDVLSKDLLS
+333 APPDVLSKDLLA

-350 KLLQE
+350 KMLRE

-427 VVSNSTKS
+427 EVSTKS

-451 ALPGRQKKSFK
+451 SLPGRQKKSFK

-488 VEITPY
+488 VEITPW

-505 LTETVMAHQTAADEE
+505 LTETVMAAHQTPDEG

-525 HHVMK
+525 HHSIME
-530 EPLPSV
+530 EPVPSV
-536 KIEAPEE
+536 KIEAPEEE

-567 QSSPASE
+567 QPSQAPE
-574 QAPHPQH
+574 QVPHPQH
-581 DRHPQHD
+581 D
-588 SHSQHDRDP
+588 
-597 QHDPHPQHERPS
+597 PHQQHERPS

-617 QQDESFITL
+617 QQDESFVTL
-626 LVAAAKVLVQDK
+626 LVAAVKVLVQDK

-652 LAIRPGE
+652 LAVRPGG
-659 APPGNSFQMQEL
+659 APPANSFQMQEL
-671 AMQRFE
+671 AMQKF
-677 EAAAARVA
+677 EAAAAARA
-685 ADVVKPAVQ
+685 ATDVVQPTVQ
-694 MVAKVEQQQVQTP
+694 MVATVEQQEIHTP

-713 VVAQPEVVEVK
+713 VVIQPEVVEEK
-724 REVPVQVP
+724 REVPTQVP
-732 VQKTPY
+732 VQAPAY
-738 IEVAEAKIEAPAAAT
+738 IEVVEAEIEVPAPAN
-753 VSKQQT
+753 VPIQQI
-759 VDAVPEKE
+759 VEAVPASED
-767 KEVVVETTEAKTEI
+767 EVVVEA
-781 PAPATAPEQQTVDAV
+781 
-796 PVKEE
+796 
-801 EVVAETAE
+801 AEP
-809 AVQEEPSA
+809 VQELSAPSIA
-817 SSIVEKNEESSPP
+817 EEIEESSSIH
-830 PQAEVVEEASAR
+830 QVEATEEVSASTEVSEEA
-842 TEILGDVVDA
+842 VDSS
-852 PEPVVEAEPV
+852 EPVVEAEPV
-862 EVTEE
+862 ELAEE
-867 ALPSSVASEEVV
+867 ASPSSVAPEEVV
-879 ESAEPVVETESIE
+879 ESLDPAVETGPLQTEP
-892 AEPLAAEPIE
+892 AEDEL
-902 AEPVKAEPV
+902 V

-916 DAEPVES
+916 DAEPVNAEPTES
-923 EPIRSDS
+923 EPVLS
-930 EVAEP
+930 EAEIVEP
-935 VAEASEEPQE
+935 VFESVEEQQE